1 MPIKANSCSL
11 WIHIL
16 SKALYSSGEG
26 IYIILLGRVVSSNIS
41 ITHQDFTSKSQ
52 LTLHGVIRYSL
63 SVAPG
68 IYGLKCYF
76 VTPCYLNKN
85 RGHQELPIPKTTL
98 RLLFESV
105 QNGMRRASEIA
116 MYIKIQ
122 IYMLITH
129 FLISNI
135 ITIFFVLI
143 IYITS
148 VSKKP

>member
-1 MPIKANSCSL
+1 M
-11 WIHIL
+11 
-16 SKALYSSGEG
+16 Y
-26 IYIILLGRVVSSNIS
+26 YIILLGRVVSSNIS

-85 RGHQELPIPKTTL
+85 RGQL
-98 RLLFESV
+98 RNS
-105 QNGMRRASEIA
+105 QND
-116 MYIKIQ
+116 
-122 IYMLITH
+122 
-129 FLISNI
+129 
-135 ITIFFVLI
+135 ITITLWISAKWYEKSIRNCNVYKNTNIYNNYTFSHFKYYNNFFVLI

-148 VSKKP
+148 VSKKPLVCFSFYKTI